1 MREGSQLGEGPNLD
15 RTFDNDSKIADE
27 KSVAK
32 EDDAV
37 DEFKPDDPLYG
48 LDQRLRLTNLDEQ
61 TKNTIKA
68 KLIE

>member
-1 MREGSQLGEGPNLD
+1 LPGGLDSKSCQEIHDEYDMKEGSQLGEGPNLD

-48 LDQRLRLTNLDEQ
+48 LD
-61 TKNTIKA
+61 
-68 KLIE
+68 